1 MVIRKRIRVPNP
13 EADSYR
19 ELGADII
26 KTEFPENF
34 PRG

>member
-1 MVIRKRIRVPNP
+1 MVIRKRIRVLNP

-26 KTEFPENF
+26 KTGFFGMNF
-34 PRG
+34 S